1 MDDRRRQPQ
10 PADSP
15 GGHQQ
20 DRADRTTLIV
30 EGYLAKD
37 GTNKAVGGTS
47 SSPMVRACSS
57 AARRRASRSS
67 RVRLQPD
74 NREGREDR
82 EGREEQPFSRPLF
95 FSSLIRMI
103 DFGINDPREMP
114 LHFFFGVVHMDY
126 RSASAHRQAELLDL
140 PALLPWTRRLCAS
153 AARREF
159 TFTAQEQRPVEE
171 YGSGLTRFRNTVDL
185 PARRPPR
192 ESYGRNTTGI
202 SRRCSSAAISKAGS
216 GWRRSSIGLRVR

>member
-1 MDDRRRQPQ
+1 MPI
-10 PADSP
+10 
-15 GGHQQ
+15 G
-20 DRADRTTLIV
+20 TTIV

-47 SSPMVRACSS
+47 SSPMVRVCSS
-57 AARRRASRSS
+57 AARRRAAS

-82 EGREEQPFSRPLF
+82 EGREEQLFSRPV

-126 RSASAHRQAELLDL
+126 RTAVRARRQAELLDL
-140 PALLPWTRRLCAS
+140 PALL
-153 AARREF
+153 
-159 TFTAQEQRPVEE
+159 
-171 YGSGLTRFRNTVDL
+171 
-185 PARRPPR
+185 
-192 ESYGRNTTGI
+192 
-202 SRRCSSAAISKAGS
+202 
-216 GWRRSSIGLRVR
+216 